1 MKDQAYA
8 LAWYETLGL
17 GVDFAD
23 RYADEVG
30 AVTAEDVQEAA
41 SRLQHLVLAVM
52 VPEENQGSGGQSR
65 TPAPEP

>member
-1 MKDQAYA
+1 
-8 LAWYETLGL
+8 
-17 GVDFAD
+17 VDFAD